1 MTHTIDGKCGA
12 RKKERLMDR
21 LAELYN
27 TEKPPIVVMI
37 KSGEH
42 SGYEFFIAWYSSHPN
57 AYIRIPKDHPYY
69 GKDYREIDDKE
80 LVHCGFTFSGEDVG
94 RRYGM
99 PEGWY
104 LGWDYGHCMDYINFP
119 DCKLDGFKWTVKDI
133 ERDCKEVIDK
143 IIKEAK

>member
-1 MTHTIDGKCGA
+1 MDK
-12 RKKERLMDR
+12 LM
-21 LAELYN
+21 ELYN
-27 TEKPPIVVMI
+27 MEEAPMLVMI
-37 KSGEH
+37 QSGEH
-42 SGYEFFIAWYSSHPN
+42 AGFEYFIAWFKAHPN

-69 GKDYREIDDKE
+69 QKDYHEIDDKE

-104 LGWDYGHCMDYINFP
+104 LGWDYGHCMDFLNFP
-119 DCKLDGFKWTVKDI
+119 DCKLDGFKWSVKDI
-133 ERDCKEVIDK
+133 EEEIKEVIDK